1 MLPSAMSDTDYTTQ
15 LRAAFDGETE
25 SEIETEVVRAEL
37 WDGGRLRVRRD
48 GSWSTSSTLDE
59 QTRLGLTAHLL
70 EALELDEFPALPSAF
85 VAEGSS
91 ILGPRATQEGEQTHD
106 ALRVHL
112 GSIPDVGP
120 LAVLTTAPPE
130 ALSSPEFSAD
140 DDLAAAWDEAMS
152 NALGRLEEGDAEG
165 CFAGLDEA
173 VAAAEAMGSA
183 GRTALGITL
192 SHIGHLRLEDN
203 RPDLARAALERAVA
217 LEIEGDAPDMLVER
231 LHLLAMTCARM
242 SEPTDAISALELA
255 VTILS
260 AAFGPED
267 LGLHPLL
274 VDIAS
279 LAQDGGDPEASQAA
293 LDRWQTIRAN
303 VLEA

>member
-1 MLPSAMSDTDYTTQ
+1 MSDTDYMTR
-15 LRAAFDGETE
+15 LRAAFGGETE
-25 SEIETEVVRAEL
+25 AETEVVRAEL

-59 QTRLGLTAHLL
+59 LTRLGLTAHLL

-91 ILGPRATQEGEQTHD
+91 ILGPQAPQD

-112 GSIPDVGP
+112 GSMPDVGP
-120 LAVLTTAPPE
+120 LAVLTTAPGE

-140 DDLAAAWDEAMS
+140 DDLVAAWEEAMS
-152 NALGRLEEGDAEG
+152 NALAHLEEGDAEG
-165 CFAGLDEA
+165 SFAGLDEA
-173 VAAAEAMGSA
+173 VAAAEAMGGGGDA
-183 GRTALGITL
+183 ALGITL

-203 RPDLARAALERAVA
+203 RPDLARAALERAVT
-217 LEIEGDAPDMLVER
+217 LEIEGEAPDMLVDR

-242 SEPTDAISALELA
+242 SEPADAISSLELA

-293 LDRWQTIRAN
+293 LGQWQAIRAN